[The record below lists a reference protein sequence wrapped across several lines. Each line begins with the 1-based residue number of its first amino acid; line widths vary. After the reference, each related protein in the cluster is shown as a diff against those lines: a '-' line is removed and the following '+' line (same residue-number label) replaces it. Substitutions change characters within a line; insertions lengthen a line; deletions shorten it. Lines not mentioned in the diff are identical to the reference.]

1 MGKYMKNSKLKSSS
15 TQIPNN
21 ATTTTSS
28 IGVRTRA
35 KTLALQSLHT
45 TDAAPAN
52 SSSYLQLRSRR
63 LKKPPPPRQKKLNQT
78 AADDADRNGEKF
90 CGHRVSSRLR
100 RSSSDSE
107 SRCFSRCVF
116 DEISCGKVAGED
128 VEASFGEN
136 FLDFEQLKRTT
147 RESTPCSAVRDFNI
161 IETPGSATRSS
172 KRSPNPIQ
180 IPLSEINSTTQEMD
194 DFFSSIERQEQQL
207 FMDKYNFDFAND
219 KPLPGGFEWEQ
230 VRA

>member
-21 ATTTTSS
+21 DTTTTSS

-35 KTLALQSLHT
+35 KTLALQSLQT
-45 TDAAPAN
+45 TDAPAN

-63 LKKPPPPRQKKLNQT
+63 LQKPPPPRQKKLNQT
-78 AADDADRNGEKF
+78 AEKF
-90 CGHRVSSRLR
+90 GGHRVSSRLR

-107 SRCFSRCVF
+107 SRCFSRCEF
-116 DEISCGKVAGED
+116 DEIGCGKVAGED

-147 RESTPCSAVRDFNI
+147 RESTPCSAIRDFNI

-172 KRSPNPIQ
+172 KRSTNSIQ

-230 VRA
+230 VSA